1 MLERD
6 YIMRLVREF
15 AEALELY
22 LKKDVRKRR
31 DEIQRMYDQYVGP
44 YSFYHVAT
52 IDDVMKSMEGFPE
65 NERLHRME
73 MLAELYYVETDLVA
87 GPTRS
92 DLLQKSLALFDFIDR
107 HDRTYDMMRL
117 QKMANIRKAIDQ
129 SVEEEKI
136 KKQ

>member
-31 DEIQRMYDQYVGP
+31 DEIQNMYNRYVGP
-44 YSFYHVAT
+44 YAFYHVSG
-52 IDDVMKSMEGFPE
+52 IDEVMKSMEEFPE
-65 NERLHRME
+65 GERLHRME
-73 MLAELYYVETDLVA
+73 MLAELYYVEADLVA

-92 DLLQKSLALFDFIDR
+92 DLLTKALALFDFIDR

-117 QKMANIRKAIDQ
+117 SKMADIRRRLDEAAK
-129 SVEEEKI
+129 EGNENK
-136 KKQ
+136 

>member
-65 NERLHRME
+65 NERLQRME
-73 MLAELYYVETDLVA
+73 MLAELYYVEADLVA

-117 QKMANIRKAIDQ
+117 QKMANIRKAIDH
-129 SVEEEKI
+129 SVEEGKN